1 MQCIHFAKARTAL
14 LLFLVGTSVLVLAL
28 LFISRPAAAL
38 PSFAQQLDVPC
49 SQCHV
54 QAFGPALTPFGRLF
68 KLNGYVWSA
77 PNPTFPPLDMM
88 IQGPSYTHTDKGQ
101 PGGAAEHFADNNNV
115 TLDQFS
121 LLYGGRTLVPN
132 LGAFIQGTYNG
143 VDRNWALDNTDIRY
157 ANQGTV
163 AGNAVVYGVSLNNNP
178 TVQDLWNTTPVWSF
192 PPASSLLAPTPAAA
206 TLIDGGLAQQVLGA
220 TIYTMWNDLLYVEA
234 GPYFSLSNDVQGLL
248 GVQYQGCNRRHPSF
262 RCRSLSGEGYQGGDH
277 IDNVAPYWRV
287 ALQRTQNDHN
297 FSIGTYGFYANIFPE
312 DDRSA
317 GTDQYT
323 DIGFDTSYQYLGSSE
338 HIFTFNSTFIMEFQ
352 NLSASQALGNA
363 DKSYHTLNTFRADA
377 SYIFKQTYGLTLGY
391 FQTTG
396 TTDTLLYQP
405 SPIFGSASGSP
416 NSRGYIVQLDYI
428 PFGKAGS
435 FLAPWLNVRFS
446 LQYTGY
452 TEFNGGHSNYDGF
465 GRNASNN
472 NTLYLLSWFAF

>member
-1 MQCIHFAKARTAL
+1 
-14 LLFLVGTSVLVLAL
+14 
-28 LFISRPAAAL
+28 
-38 PSFAQQLDVPC
+38 
-49 SQCHV
+49 
-54 QAFGPALTPFGRLF
+54 
-68 KLNGYVWSA
+68 
-77 PNPTFPPLDMM
+77 MM
-88 IQGPSYTHTDKGQ
+88 IQAPSYTHTDKGQ

-115 TLDQFS
+115 ALDQFS

-178 TVQDLWNTTPVWSF
+178 TVTDLWNTTPVWGF
-192 PPASSLLAPTPAAA
+192 PAASSFLAPTPAAT
-206 TLIDGGLAQQVLGA
+206 TLINGGLAQQVVGA
-220 TIYTMWNDLLYVEA
+220 TVYTMWNDLLYVEV
-234 GPYFSLSNDVQGLL
+234 GPYFSLSKDVQGWF
-248 GVQYQGCNRRHPSF
+248 GVGQP
-262 RCRSLSGEGYQGGDH
+262 GDNH
-277 IDNVAPYWRV
+277 LDTAAPYWRI
-287 ALQRTQNDHN
+287 ALQRAWGDHN
-297 FSIGTYGFYANIFPE
+297 FSIGTYGLYAQLFPGG
-312 DDRSA
+312 DKSA

-323 DIGFDTSYQYLGSSE
+323 DIGFDTSYQFLGSSE
-338 HIFTFNSTFIMEFQ
+338 HAVTFNSTFIMEFQ
-352 NLSASQALGNA
+352 NLSASRALGNA

-377 SYIFKQTYGLTLGY
+377 SYIFKHTYGLTLGY

-405 SPIFGSASGSP
+405 SPISGSASGSP
-416 NSRGYIVQLDYI
+416 NSRGYIVELDYV

-452 TEFNGGHSNYDGF
+452 TEFNGAHSNYDGF
-465 GRNASNN
+465 GRNASDN